1 MRWQQHTIVK
11 NIINKILDRKKTP
24 KQISSPMKDH
34 YNAKKE
40 PPDCAFLKML
50 RIRTC

>member
-11 NIINKILDRKKTP
+11 NIIDKILDRKKTP
-24 KQISSPMKDH
+24 KQISTPMKDH

-40 PPDCAFLKML
+40 PSDSLFFKDA
-50 RIRTC
+50 

>member
-11 NIINKILDRKKTP
+11 NIIDKILDRKKTP

-34 YNAKKE
+34 YNTKKE
-40 PPDCAFLKML
+40 PSDCAIFKDA
-50 RIRTC
+50 